1 MGPNVYT
8 GFTEFGNYQ
17 GENVQNAAAKIV
29 ASEAAAGGV
38 GVYAAAGGF
47 NPDDCAPPT
56 WSDAVLYNGAEYV
69 FTVSSLSQLLGI
81 VATALTIIYFSY
93 QIISKILTRPS

>member
-1 MGPNVYT
+1 LQT
-8 GFTEFGNYQ
+8 
-17 GENVQNAAAKIV
+17 AAAKIV

-56 WSDAVLYNGAEYV
+56 WSDSVIYSGAEYV
-69 FTVSSLSQLLGI
+69 FTVSSLSQLLGLI
-81 VATALTIIYFSY
+81 ATALTIIYFSY
-93 QIISKILTRPS
+93 RIISKILARPS

>member
-1 MGPNVYT
+1 
-8 GFTEFGNYQ
+8 
-17 GENVQNAAAKIV
+17 VQTAAAKIV

-47 NPDDCAPPT
+47 NPDDCAPT
-56 WSDAVLYNGAEYV
+56 WSDAVLYSGVEYV

-81 VATALTIIYFSY
+81 IATILTSIYFAY
-93 QIISKILTRPS
+93 QIISKILARPS